1 VFLVNKDAV
10 HDRFSWQRTRAG
22 EVLAEPFALRRLAR
36 LSGGE
41 NRKAGQNGRLLVN
54 SEDAESIEQPEMV
67 PRARGS
73 IKTSALRDQGGDV
86 ERRGL
91 FVWSLVG
98 QRKTFSCAESKI
110 AACRS

>member
-36 LSGGE
+36 VSGGE

-54 SEDAESIEQPEMV
+54 SEGAESIEQPEMV
-67 PRARGS
+67 PRGS

-91 FVWSLVG
+91 FVWSLVE
-98 QRKTFSCAESKI
+98 QRKAFSCAESKI